1 MQHAASVWLLSA
13 EAPAW
18 GRLKSKIY
26 CFIKVGY
33 FCLTYIKKNMYSRL
47 PFSRVPWCYF
57 STDTLQT
64 QIKTQSSYQNIFYSA
79 LKFHWSDLNDDTWKW
94 CELQRKT
101 KRLGEP
107 IAGAAG
113 LTLWH
118 RPNQGDPA
126 RVTCW
131 EEFQHLNA
139 LSTGK
144 LKRKRTGTKYQTFNT
159 DAWKPSAQK

>member
-1 MQHAASVWLLSA
+1 MPLRFDCFLQKHQPEDVWNQRFTVL
-13 EAPAW
+13 
-18 GRLKSKIY
+18 LKSAI
-26 CFIKVGY
+26 FVWHI
-33 FCLTYIKKNMYSRL
+33 LKKTCIHDCHSVVFFGAISA
-47 PFSRVPWCYF
+47 P
-57 STDTLQT
+57 TLYRHT
-64 QIKTQSSYQNIFYSA
+64 IKTQSSYQNIFYSA

-101 KRLGEP
+101 KMLGEP

-131 EEFQHLNA
+131 EEFQYLNA

-144 LKRKRTGTKYQTFNT
+144 LKTKGTGTKYQTFNT
-159 DAWKPSAQK
+159 NAWKPSAQK